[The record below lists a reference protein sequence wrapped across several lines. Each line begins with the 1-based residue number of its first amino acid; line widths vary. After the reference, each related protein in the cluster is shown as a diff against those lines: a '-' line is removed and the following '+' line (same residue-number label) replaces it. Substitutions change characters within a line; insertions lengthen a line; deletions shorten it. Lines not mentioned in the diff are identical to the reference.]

1 MNKFSGIILLLICFS
16 LSGQTKLDSLKI
28 LASKQKDD
36 TNKVNTLHKLIKQS
50 GDDPQQGLEYALA
63 ANKLSLRLGYRLC
76 RNYIDLSEQYDLLA
90 NYKQAIYYNQL
101 ALKEAMKMNS
111 PEKEYNLSRVCTA
124 LALIDEKIG
133 NYQGA
138 INAESDAI
146 KYSKILND
154 EKGINISH
162 FNLGNYQS
170 KLLNFNE
177 ALEEYELAEK
187 GFIRTGDSIY
197 LPYVYNSYGNIFS
210 QRKEYQKALD
220 YFQKSYDLTLLYTP
234 DDITA
239 LAIAIQNIG
248 EMLGKL
254 GNPDLGIVKCIKSA
268 AMFDS
273 IGEVTNLY
281 NAYYNIA
288 DMYAIKGDF
297 KKSNEYFKMYVG
309 LKDSVFTEDTK
320 NTIHEMSI
328 KYETEK
334 KEQENKILAKDNEKQ
349 QMTIYYTCGGLL
361 LMGGLAFSVYQSNR
375 LKTKANKELAYK
387 NGIIH
392 QQKQLVEE
400 KQTEILDSISYA
412 KRLQEAILPPFN
424 LLQKSFKDIFVYYQ
438 PKDIVAGDF
447 YWCEVIEN
455 SDSELIFIAAADC
468 TGHGVPGALVS
479 VVCSN
484 ALNRAVHEYMLTEPG
499 QVLNKTRELVVKTF
513 AKSEKNVKDGMDISL
528 VCIQRSKNGEPKITW
543 AGANNPVY
551 ILSGG
556 RLKEIKGDKFPVGA
570 YINDENHEFKTHE
583 LLVSPG
589 DRVYVFSD
597 GLPDQFGGPDNKKY
611 KYKRLQEK
619 LISSSNLSLKEQKD
633 FVRNDL
639 IAWQGACEQV
649 DDILLIGFEV

>member
-1 MNKFSGIILLLICFS
+1 MYKFSFIILLLISIS
-16 LSGQTKLDSLKI
+16 LKGQLKLDSLKTV
-28 LASKQKDD
+28 LSKQKDD
-36 TNKVNTLHKLIKQS
+36 TNKVNTLHKLIKES
-50 GDDPQQGLEYALA
+50 DPQQGVEYALA
-63 ANKLSLRLGYRLC
+63 ANKLSQRLGYKLV
-76 RNYIDLSEQYDLLA
+76 RNYIDLSDQYDLLS

-101 ALKEAMKMNS
+101 ALKEAMKLQY
-111 PEKEYNLSRVCTA
+111 PAKEYYLSRICTT
-124 LALIDEKIG
+124 LGLIDEKMG

-138 INAESDAI
+138 IHAESDAI
-146 KYSKILND
+146 KYSKVLND

-170 KLLNFNE
+170 KLLYFDK
-177 ALEEYELAEK
+177 ALEEYEQAEK
-187 GFIRTGDSIY
+187 GFIKTGDSIY
-197 LPYVYNSYGNIFS
+197 LPYVYNSKGNVFS
-210 QRKEYQKALD
+210 QRKEYDKALS

-234 DDITA
+234 DDITS
-239 LAIAIQNIG
+239 LAISMQNIG

-254 GNPDLGIVKCIKSA
+254 GNPDLGIVKCLKSA
-268 AMFDS
+268 EMFDS
-273 IGEVTNLY
+273 VSELNHLCM
-281 NAYYNIA
+281 AYYNVA
-288 DMYAIKGDF
+288 DLYAIKGDYR
-297 KKSNEYFKMYVG
+297 KSNDYFKMYVA

-361 LMGGLAFSVYQSNR
+361 LMAGLVFSVYKSNR
-375 LKTKANKELAYK
+375 LKTKANKQLAYK
-387 NGIIH
+387 NEIIH

-412 KRLQEAILPPFN
+412 KRLQEAILPPLN
-424 LLQKSFKDIFVYYQ
+424 LLQESFKDIFVYYQ

-455 SDSELIFIAAADC
+455 AGCEYIFIAAADC

-484 ALNRAVHEYMLTEPG
+484 ALNRAAHEYNLTEPG
-499 QVLNKTRELVVKTF
+499 QILNKTRELVVKTF

-528 VCIQRSKNGEPKITW
+528 VSIKRSKNSALEITW

-556 RLKEIKGDKFPVGA
+556 SIKEIKGDKFPVGA
-570 YINDENHEFKTHE
+570 YIDDEPRHFKTHE
-583 LLVSPG
+583 LSLQPS
-589 DRVYVFSD
+589 DRIYIFSD

-611 KYKRLQEK
+611 KYKRLKEQ
-619 LISSSNLSLKEQKD
+619 LLNSCNLPLKEQKD
-633 FVRNDL
+633 FIRNDL
-639 IAWQGACEQV
+639 KSWQGTNEQV
-649 DDILLIGFEV
+649 DDILIIGFEV